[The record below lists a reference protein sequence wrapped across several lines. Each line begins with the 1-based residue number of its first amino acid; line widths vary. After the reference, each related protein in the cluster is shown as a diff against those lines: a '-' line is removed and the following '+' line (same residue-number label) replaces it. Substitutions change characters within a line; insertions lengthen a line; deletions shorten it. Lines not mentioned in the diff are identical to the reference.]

1 MAATAT
7 KTLKLNPAQQLD
19 LLERTLRG
27 TCVIVSPAEA
37 RKMGITKFKERLD
50 RMSAAGLK
58 IITHEGGGYSIPRR
72 DISGGQYRLFR
83 I

>member
-7 KTLKLNPAQQLD
+7 NTLKLTPAQQLD

-27 TCVIVSPAEA
+27 TCLTMSAAEA
-37 RKMGITKFKERLD
+37 RKLGITNFKERLD

-58 IITHEGGGYSIPRR
+58 IIAHEGGGYSIPRR